1 MNKGL
6 LVDIGG
12 TNMRYAIASNDQED
26 ISKINK
32 TEFDT
37 LDFETF
43 LRKLVVD
50 NEIDTLIISIA
61 GPKINNSIRMT
72 NRDYSIN
79 SDQLKKNLNLKEC
92 IILNDWEAIAH
103 SYSHLFGIP
112 ITMFRFFTVYGPLG
126 RPDMALF
133 KFTESIINND
143 EI

>member
-50 NEIDTLIISIA
+50 LSLIHISE
-61 GPKINNSIRMT
+61 PTRRM
-72 NRDYSIN
+72 
-79 SDQLKKNLNLKEC
+79 
-92 IILNDWEAIAH
+92 
-103 SYSHLFGIP
+103 
-112 ITMFRFFTVYGPLG
+112 
-126 RPDMALF
+126 
-133 KFTESIINND
+133 
-143 EI
+143 

>member
-61 GPKINNSIRMT
+61 GPKLSLIHI
-72 NRDYSIN
+72 
-79 SDQLKKNLNLKEC
+79 
-92 IILNDWEAIAH
+92 
-103 SYSHLFGIP
+103 
-112 ITMFRFFTVYGPLG
+112 
-126 RPDMALF
+126 
-133 KFTESIINND
+133 
-143 EI
+143 

>member
-12 TNMRYAIASNDQED
+12 TNMTYAIASNNQED

-79 SDQLKKNLNLKEC
+79 SDHLSDNNFTSEIYTRFETFKRDYKDLPKGSYVDPSYYKIYKSNFTSLWIKNFVK
-92 IILNDWEAIAH
+92 
-103 SYSHLFGIP
+103 
-112 ITMFRFFTVYGPLG
+112 FFL
-126 RPDMALF
+126 RRI
-133 KFTESIINND
+133 KIQI
-143 EI
+143 

>member
-12 TNMRYAIASNDQED
+12 TNMRYAIASNEQED

-37 LDFETF
+37 LDFESF
-43 LRKLVVD
+43 LRKLVID
-50 NEIDTLIISIA
+50 NEIDILIISIA

-79 SDQLKKNLNLKEC
+79 SDQLKKNLTK
-92 IILNDWEAIAH
+92 
-103 SYSHLFGIP
+103 
-112 ITMFRFFTVYGPLG
+112 
-126 RPDMALF
+126 
-133 KFTESIINND
+133 K
-143 EI
+143 